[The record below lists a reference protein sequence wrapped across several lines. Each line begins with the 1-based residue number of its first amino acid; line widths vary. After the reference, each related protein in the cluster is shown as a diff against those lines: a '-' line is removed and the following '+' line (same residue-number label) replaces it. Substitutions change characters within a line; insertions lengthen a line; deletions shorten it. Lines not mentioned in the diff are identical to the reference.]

1 MCTSTLIQTILAQAH
16 AHAYSSTRVHTV
28 NVERSALSQHLSTV
42 NILICTAGH
51 GKKKKKWQQGEPEEE
66 AGSLVPAGPKKEVP
80 KPYMSDA
87 KFVTSEFRTTGM
99 KLVGA

>member
-1 MCTSTLIQTILAQAH
+1 MLLQGMPRRRCALGQLSLKGHILN
-16 AHAYSSTRVHTV
+16 R
-28 NVERSALSQHLSTV
+28 
-42 NILICTAGH
+42 TAGH

-87 KFVTSEFRTTGM
+87 KFVTSEFRTTGK
-99 KLVGA
+99 KLVKISTACENDETVAGMLTAKTE

>member
-1 MCTSTLIQTILAQAH
+1 L
-16 AHAYSSTRVHTV
+16 
-28 NVERSALSQHLSTV
+28 N
-42 NILICTAGH
+42 CTAGH

-87 KFVTSEFRTTGM
+87 KFVTSEFRTTG
-99 KLVGA
+99 KELVRPSLTHEHQHQHEQLLIC

>member
-1 MCTSTLIQTILAQAH
+1 MHTHIEVHRGALKDIQ
-16 AHAYSSTRVHTV
+16 VHRGPY
-28 NVERSALSQHLSTV
+28 RSALGQHSPTG

-87 KFVTSEFRTTGM
+87 KFVTSEFRTTGE
-99 KLVGA
+99 KLVGT

>member
-1 MCTSTLIQTILAQAH
+1 MSTG
-16 AHAYSSTRVHTV
+16 
-28 NVERSALSQHLSTV
+28 

-66 AGSLVPAGPKKEVP
+66 GPLVPAGPKKEVP

-87 KFVTSEFRTTGM
+87 KFVTSEFRTTGK
-99 KLVGA
+99 KLVRTSIAHEHDETAAGMLTAKID